1 MPPICSTAAST
12 PAWSRRSVDLNAIS
26 SARCATPT
34 APCVANDWREPA
46 STTMPSEVIGMYV
59 SCVTTRSPLG
69 SVVMCVRGCG
79 GRDAGS
85 SASDASG
92 SGTPGKGGRISV
104 SGIELARQ
112 ASLDH
117 GSARLLRPRDLIVR
131 LALLIAE
138 RRLQA

>member
-1 MPPICSTAAST
+1 
-12 PAWSRRSVDLNAIS
+12 
-26 SARCATPT
+26 
-34 APCVANDWREPA
+34 
-46 STTMPSEVIGMYV
+46 
-59 SCVTTRSPLG
+59 
-69 SVVMCVRGCG
+69 MCVRGCG

-131 LALLIAE
+131 LALLIAGE
-138 RRLQA
+138 SVAKREKYPPNCSTRR